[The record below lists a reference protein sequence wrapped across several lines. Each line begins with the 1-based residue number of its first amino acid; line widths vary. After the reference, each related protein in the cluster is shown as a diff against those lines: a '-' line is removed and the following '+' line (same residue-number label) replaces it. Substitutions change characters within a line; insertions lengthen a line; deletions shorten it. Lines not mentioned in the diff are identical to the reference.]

1 MEVEATAG
9 ATALV
14 LANDIGVRR
23 VILEGDSLAVI
34 KVLREGEQ
42 PLSPTGLLLEN
53 VRMLSQSFETV
64 LYSHSKREGNSV
76 IHSLARYAS
85 SIPDFLM

>member
-1 MEVEATAG
+1 MEVEAMAA

-42 PLSPTGLLLEN
+42 PLSPTSLLLEN

-64 LYSHSKREGNSV
+64 LYSHSKREGNLV
-76 IHSLARYAS
+76 VHSLARYAS

>member
-1 MEVEATAG
+1 MTGVQTC
-9 ATALV
+9 ALPIS
-14 LANDIGVRR
+14 NDIGVRG

-34 KVLREGEQ
+34 KALREGEQ

-64 LYSHSKREGNSV
+64 LYSHSKREGNFV
-76 IHSLARYAS
+76 VHSLARYAS